1 VDSPAFPTVEAP
13 RTNRETVPVPE
24 DLSRE
29 VEQYPREFGLP
40 EGLSRGRALAKLLVL
55 GARVARENVREHQRA
70 EVYAALTKD
79 PEYLESAREA
89 DAEAFADGHL

>member
-1 VDSPAFPTVEAP
+1 MAFLTAEAP
-13 RTNRETVPVPE
+13 RTSRETVPVPE

-29 VEQYPREFGLP
+29 IEEHPQEFGLP
-40 EGLSRGRALAKLLVL
+40 EGLSRGRALARLLLL
-55 GARVARENVREHQRA
+55 GARVAHENVRARQRA
-70 EVYAALTKD
+70 QMYAALTKS